1 MRCLERKTMER
12 RWDIPL
18 AEFLERCSLIKRF
31 AGNQNMSVMEM
42 LVDGMIANRLEHETY
57 GAWLARQVREVLC
70 LQCECDNW
78 RSCEDGRVTARSG
91 RDLEQ
96 VTFTASDR
104 RWILDTLGSRADVQA
119 LWATVCEQ
127 QPLALAA

>member
-1 MRCLERKTMER
+1 MTRATRHLRHTEKAR
-12 RWDIPL
+12 RFNRRRAP
-18 AEFLERCSLIKRF
+18 RT
-31 AGNQNMSVMEM
+31 
-42 LVDGMIANRLEHETY
+42 DGRRPRRT
-57 GAWLARQVREVLC
+57 EV
-70 LQCECDNW
+70 N
-78 RSCEDGRVTARSG
+78 GRVTARSG